1 MEKVKTFGMS
11 FDGFFGFPIFAEV
24 SSTLVVCSCPGYHLG
39 AITRK
44 KRLRN
49 KTDCGTISFA
59 TKELERQKQNGNN
72 NKAPLRLEGQTR
84 LA

>member
-1 MEKVKTFGMS
+1 MEKTKAFGMS
-11 FDGFFGFPIFAEV
+11 FAGFFGFPIFKEV
-24 SSTLVVCSCPGYHLG
+24 SSTLVVCSCPGYHVG
-39 AITRK
+39 VITRK
-44 KRLRN
+44 KRLRI

-72 NKAPLRLEGQTR
+72 NETPLRLEGQTR

>member
-1 MEKVKTFGMS
+1 MEKIKAFGVS
-11 FDGFFGFPIFAEV
+11 FDGFFGFPIFEEV

-44 KRLRN
+44 KRLRI

-59 TKELERQKQNGNN
+59 TNHKKEKRNGNN
-72 NKAPLRLEGQTR
+72 NETPLRLEGQAR